1 MNTNGKRIGNS
12 RSEVGNNFDL
22 NNVNNMVLGVT
33 KLQIYD
39 ILYNK

>member
-12 RSEVGNNFDL
+12 RSEVGIYFDL